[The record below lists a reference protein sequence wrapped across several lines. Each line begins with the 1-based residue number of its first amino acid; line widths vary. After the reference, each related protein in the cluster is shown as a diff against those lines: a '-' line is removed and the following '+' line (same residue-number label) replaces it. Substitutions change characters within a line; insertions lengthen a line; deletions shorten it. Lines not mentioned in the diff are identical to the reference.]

1 VLGVLTAQ
9 AASTLWLAG
18 MIWTIQVV
26 HYPLFALV
34 GDDRFP
40 AYASSHST
48 RISLLLLGPWAVQG
62 VTTVW
67 ILLARPQGV
76 PWWMVLVAAA
86 AAATTVLVTVIA
98 SVAQHEVLGQGFD
111 ARAHAVLVRSNWV
124 RTLAWSVHAGLALWM
139 LVRHLRATT

>member
-1 VLGVLTAQ
+1 
-9 AASTLWLAG
+9 
-18 MIWTIQVV
+18 
-26 HYPLFALV
+26 
-34 GDDRFP
+34 
-40 AYASSHST
+40 
-48 RISLLLLGPWAVQG
+48 
-62 VTTVW
+62 
-67 ILLARPQGV
+67 
-76 PWWMVLVAAA
+76 MVLVAAA